1 MKHKN
6 HFASGVRI
14 ANFSDIN
21 LPGNLSSPDCLDFS
35 ISDLNR
41 MDNISIVKKIREYAD
56 FPFVF
61 IVGKEWKNKV
71 SSLLSNL
78 KEMRSPCFPFALFK
92 VEEIEFTFE
101 DKNLDIIDLSHTDSD
116 GLIDKIKNY
125 VSTNFEF
132 DRKELS
138 IENSNILPEQ
148 VDVLIVGAGITGIYS
163 ANRLKQSNI
172 SFCVVDK
179 RNKVGGIWSKYANE
193 TSRVNSS
200 EASYRLIEKG
210 SRTNRDHSAT
220 RELLEDITQSAQSIS
235 ENLHLET
242 KVKHIEKMNTGYRIE
257 LEHGGE
263 KKTIHSKGLILAIN
277 DRVGEPRQIKFEN
290 QHLFKGQIVS
300 GFSNFTKEIDWQ
312 GKNVVVVG
320 MGAFAIENA
329 RTALEF
335 GASHVSVVCRRHGTI
350 CPKIIDYLNFAT
362 PYDEKFKHDNK
373 SNFKNMMYW
382 KKLYDLSGATQPE
395 CWMGK
400 IKHTGHTIS
409 VSDIWFIGHHLK
421 KIQTI
426 KGNIT
431 SLTPDGVVIENNQ
444 AQKADIIVNC
454 VGFEQNGT
462 HAKSLCDYKKVYT
475 NNYVDKH
482 FIYLA
487 DAYID
492 DDAFNSFFGSSVLEM
507 VKFYLEVFVKNFDSD
522 EYEKMVETG
531 GFNQIAMEDR
541 KWSHYI
547 SAAEYYINNDDFFYE
562 VAKQQVSNRTHNFLE
577 KHDLETYI
585 AENKREWI
593 DLHTMLAGK
602 HLNEEER
609 LPYVFEKLLPKSS

>member
-1 MKHKN
+1 MKNQN
-6 HFASGVRI
+6 HFTSGVRI

-21 LPGNLSSPDCLDFS
+21 LSDNLSGLDCLDFS

-41 MDNISIVKKIREYAD
+41 MDDTSIVKKIREYAD
-56 FPFVF
+56 LPFVF
-61 IVGKEWKNKV
+61 IVEKKWAKKV
-71 SSLLSNL
+71 SDLLSTL

-92 VEEIEFTFE
+92 VEEMEFVFD
-101 DKNLDIIDLSHTDSD
+101 DKHLDIIDCCNTDSD
-116 GLIDKIKNY
+116 VLGDRIKEY
-125 VSTNFEF
+125 VSNNFGF
-132 DRKELS
+132 DRKELI
-138 IENSNILPEQ
+138 IENSKMLPEQ
-148 VDVLIVGAGITGIYS
+148 VDVFIVGAGITGIYS
-163 ANRLKQSNI
+163 ANRLKQNNI

-200 EASYRLIEKG
+200 EASYRLIEKA

-220 RELLEDITQSAQSIS
+220 RELLEDITQMAQSLS
-235 ENLHLET
+235 ENLHLDTE
-242 KVKHIEKMNTGYRIE
+242 VKYIEKVNTGYKIE
-257 LEHGGE
+257 MDHGGE
-263 KKTIHSKGLILAIN
+263 KKTVHSKGVILAIN
-277 DRVGEPRQIKFEN
+277 DRVGEPRQIRFEN
-290 QHLFKGQIVS
+290 EHLFKGQIVS
-300 GFSNFTKEIDWQ
+300 GFSNHTKDINWQ

-335 GASHVSVVCRRHGTI
+335 GANHVSVVCRRHGTI

-362 PYDEKFKHDNK
+362 PYDDKFKHDNK

-431 SLTPDGVVIENNQ
+431 GLTPDGVIIDKDQIHNS
-444 AQKADIIVNC
+444 DIIVNC

-462 HAKSLCDYKKVYT
+462 HAKSLCNYKEVYT
-475 NNYVDKH
+475 NNYVDKD
-482 FIYLA
+482 FMYLA

-492 DDAFNSFFGSSVLEM
+492 DDPPWLFEQNRQFLSFFHSHPCQSIL
-507 VKFYLEVFVKNFDSD
+507 
-522 EYEKMVETG
+522 
-531 GFNQIAMEDR
+531 QI
-541 KWSHYI
+541 
-547 SAAEYYINNDDFFYE
+547 
-562 VAKQQVSNRTHNFLE
+562 
-577 KHDLETYI
+577 
-585 AENKREWI
+585 
-593 DLHTMLAGK
+593 
-602 HLNEEER
+602 
-609 LPYVFEKLLPKSS
+609 LPDKI